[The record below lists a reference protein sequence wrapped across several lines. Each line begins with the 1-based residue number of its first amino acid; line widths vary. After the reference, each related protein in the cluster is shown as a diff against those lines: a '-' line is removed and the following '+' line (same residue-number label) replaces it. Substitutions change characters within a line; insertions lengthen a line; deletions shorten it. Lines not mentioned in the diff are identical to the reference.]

1 MHELETLFVD
11 GVPQELTKSNPTDF
25 SDMVKFYTKEIMTLL
40 ERKQAYMMQHEKDSV
55 KLDLLNEMITI
66 QQDFISKLTQYTDT
80 K

>member
-1 MHELETLFVD
+1 M
-11 GVPQELTKSNPTDF
+11 N
-25 SDMVKFYTKEIMTLL
+25 YI
-40 ERKQAYMMQHEKDSV
+40 RKQAYMMQHEKDSV